1 MAKAAAKAAIS
12 AFYGKA
18 RPALSD
24 CIQAGLSA
32 YGATPA
38 SATLQHLEL
47 FDSFHIGG
55 SDSAR
60 HLFHNLLGEP
70 SSEQTRVI
78 DVGCGLGGPAR
89 LLASEWPGCSVTGVD
104 ITPEFVEV
112 GNELSAWECV
122 ALSDR
127 VTLVTAA
134 AGKVASCEFKLPTLT
149 SDGLCCRLR
158 LNCTPPP
165 SYL

>member
-1 MAKAAAKAAIS
+1 M
-12 AFYGKA
+12 
-18 RPALSD
+18 
-24 CIQAGLSA
+24 
-32 YGATPA
+32 
-38 SATLQHLEL
+38 
-47 FDSFHIGG
+47 
-55 SDSAR
+55 
-60 HLFHNLLGEP
+60 
-70 SSEQTRVI
+70 I

-127 VTLVTAA
+127 ATLVTAA